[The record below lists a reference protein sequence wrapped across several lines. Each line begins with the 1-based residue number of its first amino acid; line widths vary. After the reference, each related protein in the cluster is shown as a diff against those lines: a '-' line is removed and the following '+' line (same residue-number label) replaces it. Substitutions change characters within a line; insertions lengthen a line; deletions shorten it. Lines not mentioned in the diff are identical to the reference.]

1 MFDGRCTVELAA
13 TRRRRAQG
21 RIRRYRGSWRC
32 GGGLVR
38 LRRGSLRRNL
48 QLHALRRRAGRR
60 RSSLGGREP
69 SLADIEAAYPTLTAI
84 HRFDKAF
91 AFVLY
96 QAPVRGQRPAHLAT
110 GLNGVGV
117 LAFPRSRYATIT
129 WIRRPQVLPFLN
141 SRPTALL
148 LAKSAVCGLG
158 QNRD

>member
-1 MFDGRCTVELAA
+1 M
-13 TRRRRAQG
+13 
-21 RIRRYRGSWRC
+21 
-32 GGGLVR
+32 VR

-117 LAFPRSRYATIT
+117 LAFPYIALRNDHMDSLAAGLAVSEFAPDGIAAGEIRGLWAWSKQRLMMAALAEKPAPELARATA
-129 WIRRPQVLPFLN
+129 IR
-141 SRPTALL
+141 
-148 LAKSAVCGLG
+148 
-158 QNRD
+158 